1 MSVRIRSFLL
11 FGGIAIAVLALAC
24 TTAPAATPE
33 PPAEKA
39 PAAKAAPKAPAAEA
53 APEMAAVPKGGEIR
67 IGGTGDVEG
76 FDPASPRFAY
86 QWGMPNIY
94 DGLLAMNNKTELVP
108 ALATEWT
115 IDSPTQITFKL
126 REGVKF
132 HDGTEFN
139 AEAVKFNL
147 DRILD
152 PENNAST
159 RSSISDIENVEVVD
173 NLTVTLHLSK
183 PSGPL
188 LAFMAQRPGYM
199 PSPTAVEKFG
209 EDYFKNPVGT
219 GPYSFGEWVES
230 DHMTFERNGEHFDAD
245 RIYPDKITFQIIPDI
260 NVKLINIQTGQVD
273 MIDSVNPK
281 DVQGVKD
288 DPNLTYI
295 GVADPGYYQISLNCT
310 TAPFDVTANRNAL
323 AAAIDREALIKATEF
338 GLAVPARTS
347 ISPTS
352 WAYDPSIPV
361 PTQDLDKARAS
372 LAEAGNPD
380 GFKFDL
386 IAFSTPLNQS
396 RAQVLQ
402 SQWKEVGIEASI
414 IPMAIP
420 QAIGALV
427 GGEFMGMF
435 LNSAYRG
442 DPDASTYKNWHSEG
456 TSNRGKC
463 SDPTVDKLL
472 EQARGTYD
480 LAERRGFYAEAEIAM
495 LEKTLQI
502 YPMHTPLEAVVSTK
516 VVGYEFTADF
526 YYRFRMVGMGI
537 EN

>member
-33 PPAEKA
+33 PPAAKA
-39 PAAKAAPKAPAAEA
+39 PAAKAAPKAPAAKA

-414 IPMAIP
+414 VPMAIP

-480 LAERRGFYAEAEIAM
+480 LAERRGFYAEAEKAM

-502 YPMHTPLEAVVSTK
+502 YPMHTPLEAVVRTK